1 MQERILIAP
10 NGTELLRML
19 ARSGISTLGLRIM
32 HSVELAQFAL
42 MRSGVPLTET
52 PVTPDA
58 EAALIY
64 KSLPEIPYFKSASLH
79 DAQNLAGT
87 LRTLRLQ
94 ITDNERD
101 TIAAGLNGSPFAEK
115 NEALLKVYDAYTA
128 ALQENGMIDS
138 VGILRYAVSRA
149 KALSAECLVLQEYP
163 PAPLEQAVIA
173 QISGG
178 TAKTVSLRELLQK
191 DAKPL
196 PIPQITECYGAVNEA
211 EYIIGTIYKN
221 KLPLDQCTVAVT
233 DAATYAQLFFELTR
247 RYNIPVTFGC
257 GLPITLT
264 NPAVVLRDYA
274 SWLTAGHCGIDA
286 LRQLLTGSAFDTAQ
300 FCEDFCIIHPDQLIE
315 TAGAMRLGADAAL
328 NAARIE
334 AYCAAAERNPLLV
347 AQLKEIFVNWGMDC
361 AKLLRRY
368 AKIRKNDL
376 GRLDKAAQNKIC
388 DTLERFTAM
397 AGEPADKLFSDL
409 LQMHICKENNREG
422 ALHITSVSDALTSLR
437 QNLFAAGLSAEKF
450 PGEPA
455 ENYLLLDDELAA
467 FGENAPTSG
476 NLILQAKQ
484 SLHDLLQTAAAL
496 DIRTELSYCGY
507 DAAELKANNASSVLF
522 ELFKEAGGTDE
533 KAYKEC
539 IRSAGYFS
547 QALSGMTEI
556 GRAYLAGETVAADEP
571 ESAEMPEVSGDVREL
586 SPTVIE
592 RYLQCP
598 KLFCYEQIM
607 KLNVPEQDDVFQVIS
622 PLDFGNIVHEA
633 MSHLSGEKPA
643 LEDFLAAAEQIF
655 DRFLTER
662 PPMNPNDAEKYRSD
676 FKAAVRNGY
685 EKTED
690 MQIESAEQKLR
701 AEYDCGIVIKG
712 RPDALAKLP
721 DGTYRI
727 LDYKTGRNRKHETD
741 DYISCMQVMLYADM
755 LRQDGVNVTGGDY
768 LYLAL
773 NETVSCAYTP
783 ERAALVRGVLAEIAD
798 AMQENN
804 YPAKAS
810 KNNCMYC
817 PYLVICAEGGAV
829 L

>member
-1 MQERILIAP
+1 MQEQILIAP

-32 HSVELAQFAL
+32 QPVELAQLAL
-42 MRSGVPLTET
+42 MRSGVPLMET

-64 KSLPEIPYFKSASLH
+64 KSLPEIPYFRSASLH
-79 DAQNLAGT
+79 DAQNLTGT

-94 ITDNERD
+94 ITDNERE
-101 TIAAGLNGSPFAEK
+101 TIAARLNSSPFTEK

-128 ALQENGMIDS
+128 ALQQNGMIDS
-138 VGILRYAVSRA
+138 VGILRYAISRA
-149 KALSAECLVLQEYP
+149 KPLSAKCLVLQEYP

-178 TAKTVSLRELLQK
+178 TAKPVSLRELLQK

-196 PIPQITECYGAVNEA
+196 PMPQITECYGAVNEA
-211 EYIIGTIYKN
+211 EYIIGTIFRE

-233 DAATYAQLFFELTR
+233 DAAGYAPLFFELTR

-257 GLPITLT
+257 GLPVTLT
-264 NPAVVLRDYA
+264 NPAAVLRDYA
-274 SWLTAGHCGIDA
+274 NWLTAGHCGIDA

-300 FCEDFCIIHPDQLIE
+300 FCEDFCIIHLDQLIE
-315 TAGAMRLGADAAL
+315 TAGAMRLGADADL

-334 AYCAAAERNPLLV
+334 AYCAAAERNPLLT

-397 AGEPADKLFSDL
+397 TGEPADKLFSDL
-409 LQMHICKENNREG
+409 LQIRICKENSREG
-422 ALHITSVSDALTSLR
+422 ALHIASVSGALTSLR

-450 PGEPA
+450 PGEPT

-522 ELFKEAGGTDE
+522 ELFKEGGGTDE
-533 KAYKEC
+533 KAYKEY
-539 IRSAGYFS
+539 IRRTGYFS

-556 GRAYLAGETVAADEP
+556 GRAYLAGETVAADVSEP
-571 ESAEMPEVSGDVREL
+571 AEVPDITGIIRVL
-586 SPTVIE
+586 SPSKIK
-592 RYLQCP
+592 RYQICP
-598 KLFCYEQIM
+598 KSFCYEYIM
-607 KLNVPEQDDVFQVIS
+607 QLKMREPDNVFQVIS
-622 PLDFGNIVHEA
+622 PANFGNLVHEA
-633 MSHLSGEKPA
+633 MAYCSGRHTEREA
-643 LEDFLAAAEQIF
+643 FLANAEHLF

-662 PPMNPNDAEKYRSD
+662 PPMNPNDAAKYHQDYLR
-676 FKAAVRNGY
+676 AVENGY
-685 EKTED
+685 NAVAD
-690 MQIESAEQKLR
+690 MQIEEAEQDLS
-701 AEYDCGIVIKG
+701 AEYDCGITVYG
-712 RPDALAKLP
+712 RPDAIVRQS
-721 DGTYRI
+721 DGTVRVI
-727 LDYKTGRNRKHETD
+727 DYKTGKNQQHEEN
-741 DYISCMQVMLYADM
+741 DYRSCIQILLYADM
-755 LRQDGVNVTGGDY
+755 LHRKGIPVAGGDY
-768 LYLAL
+768 LYLML
-773 NETVSCAYTP
+773 NKKVSCEYTP
-783 ERAALVRGVLAEIAD
+783 ERAALIEQTITHLQSSVQKYG
-798 AMQENN
+798 
-804 YPAKAS
+804 YPAFAAKE
-810 KNNCMYC
+810 NCQKC
-817 PYLVICAEGGAV
+817 PFITICAEGGAV